1 MCLTPDVV
9 VVVVGLNWQER
20 GATCWLRCDVGRV
33 HRMLVLQLP
42 VATPVSYITMTVFFS
57 IQSSVLIKRADGGGE
72 IEDILEVS

>member
-1 MCLTPDVV
+1 
-9 VVVVGLNWQER
+9 
-20 GATCWLRCDVGRV
+20 
-33 HRMLVLQLP
+33 MLVLQLP